1 MKFFLVLTYIQ
12 LCISLHSQTK
22 LIKRFTLNS
31 EHVEIDTKELDE
43 IKILNSEN
51 TTVEID
57 LLNEDSDLYCS
68 IDEKTND
75 LLTVKFQRL
84 QASNESGIFRK
95 FITER
100 IRRASLVIKI
110 PKNKVVTILGTNVD
124 VISESYQGQLKI
136 YIDKGYV
143 NLNTIV
149 SNVELS
155 LFQGNVY
162 GEISKATMHIN
173 STNGVIK
180 VDERL
185 KDSPFES
192 EYIDSRKSFKVSTIN
207 ANIFMTTNK

>member
-12 LCISLHSQTK
+12 LCISLHAQTK
-22 LIKRFTLNS
+22 LTKRFTLNS
-31 EHVEIDTKELDE
+31 EHIEIDTKELDE

-51 TTVEID
+51 AKVEID
-57 LLNEDSDLYCS
+57 LLTEDSDLYCS

-124 VISESYQGQLKI
+124 VISESYQGRLKI

-149 SNVELS
+149 NSIELS
-155 LFQGNVY
+155 LFQGNIY
-162 GEISKATMHIN
+162 GEISKATMDIT
-173 STNGVIK
+173 STNGIIK
-180 VDERL
+180 VDEKL
-185 KDSPFES
+185 KDSPFKS

-207 ANIFMTTNK
+207 ANIFMTTNR